1 MLSPYVLIFILTVIV
16 IIIRNITFN
25 LNKVEK
31 RIIINVLN
39 IFRNC
44 SKLIIKKIINKL
56 PLYRFYDYFNNFI
69 ERKQIFER
77 QIYIFNEKILKHL

>member
-25 LNKVEK
+25 LNNVEK

-69 ERKQIFER
+69 KRKQIFER